1 MPLHATVPEPVPE
14 LVTVNDTVGGTL
26 LNVAVTARS
35 TFNVA
40 LQVSV
45 PEQPPPLHPAK
56 VDPTDAVAV
65 RLTDVP
71 PE

>member
-1 MPLHATVPEPVPE
+1 
-14 LVTVNDTVGGTL
+14 VNDTVGGTL

-56 VDPTDAVAV
+56 ADPTDAVAV
-65 RLTDVP
+65 RLTTVP

>member
-1 MPLHATVPEPVPE
+1 MPVPVPE

-26 LNVAVTARS
+26 LNVAVTAPS
-35 TFNVA
+35 A
-40 LQVSV
+40 LNITLQISV

-56 VDPTDAVAV
+56 VEPIEAVGV
-65 RLTDVP
+65 RLTTVP